1 LDSEQGSKNIRFH
14 YSGYVIFA
22 VQIFSVIT
30 GLIFTLLLTRN
41 MNPNQFGIW
50 TNIFDYIGYFTLFSG
65 VFPFW
70 AERFVAR
77 GRYNAVKTGTMAQ
90 LVTGLFF
97 TVVYFP
103 IIFFIYKD
111 AIAPKIGAMSYLPIF
126 LIAGTY
132 IVSFYMI
139 IAFEGLLQ
147 PRRPQALGYGLLI
160 EEIVKVSLAL
170 VLILGFGQ
178 LFYGAVLSLV
188 LSCFAQ
194 VGYYAWLLRKDF
206 KVKTNWS
213 YAKEWFK
220 GSAAMAYNAVGGQL
234 LSFVY
239 ILLFFLGGPDTRA
252 YYQAATS
259 FGVIISYAISLSIA
273 LYPRLLSNS
282 CSREQ
287 VGSSFRTVMM
297 LGIPLASIN
306 IAMSY
311 SFLTVLNIAYG
322 EAWPVLVALSFLT
335 LFGLVSSFYNN
346 CVMGVESFDAE
357 GKISLRELVKSK
369 VFKVFTL
376 PYIQAAIALPSTFL
390 ALTQLPVAGSVQATL
405 IVIIILIISQAL
417 TFSLL
422 YRFMHREISI
432 PVDWRSLGK
441 YVLAS
446 AAVAV
451 ILFFTPTTTTL
462 IPTAVK
468 AIMGFLLY
476 LALLLVIDKQARELL
491 RQVWAEIKGNLHVLR
506 GKPKLPQ
513 VENTALPF
521 EKLAILRQDLRG

>member
-1 LDSEQGSKNIRFH
+1 
-14 YSGYVIFA
+14 
-22 VQIFSVIT
+22 
-30 GLIFTLLLTRN
+30 
-41 MNPNQFGIW
+41 
-50 TNIFDYIGYFTLFSG
+50 
-65 VFPFW
+65 
-70 AERFVAR
+70 
-77 GRYNAVKTGTMAQ
+77 
-90 LVTGLFF
+90 
-97 TVVYFP
+97 
-103 IIFFIYKD
+103 
-111 AIAPKIGAMSYLPIF
+111 
-126 LIAGTY
+126 
-132 IVSFYMI
+132 
-139 IAFEGLLQ
+139 
-147 PRRPQALGYGLLI
+147 
-160 EEIVKVSLAL
+160 
-170 VLILGFGQ
+170 
-178 LFYGAVLSLV
+178 
-188 LSCFAQ
+188 
-194 VGYYAWLLRKDF
+194 
-206 KVKTNWS
+206 
-213 YAKEWFK
+213 
-220 GSAAMAYNAVGGQL
+220 
-234 LSFVY
+234 
-239 ILLFFLGGPDTRA
+239 
-252 YYQAATS
+252 
-259 FGVIISYAISLSIA
+259 
-273 LYPRLLSNS
+273 
-282 CSREQ
+282 
-287 VGSSFRTVMM
+287 MM